1 MTREPAASPKGTAW
15 GSIID
20 NGTEVAY
27 RELTLTGGEWQPQL
41 RRSDFGAGKLTLAAC
56 SPVQGAGA
64 GKSPVAEFTLAAD
77 QSAEGLAAADLLFA
91 QRSLP
96 AGSNRAELSFTHA
109 MHRLR
114 IELSGDEQVL
124 SVELRS
130 RMKGSLEL
138 LTGGLTPA
146 DEFGWITPRR
156 NADGSYEAVIFPQ
169 LVEAFRSDEG
179 LLRITTS
186 EREIIYKA
194 PEQLDGAPLE
204 RFEAGKQLT
213 LRKPSGGDSE
223 LANRSLWV
231 YGLSVPDF
239 PGEGNLP
246 TYNVAFDV
254 GRIPAGV
261 WFRRDFTDMEVENLT
276 WSEGCGW
283 FDCNK
288 SNDYAEQDG
297 SLCWA
302 ATASNLLLWW
312 MTLNKEYIAAYD
324 AEYYGSK
331 TPTVV
336 APESGRTFE
345 RPAPEFKLFQD
356 SGSSNRSPV
365 FEFFK
370 SLFSKSGWETDGV
383 NWFITGDIG
392 MLQTNSK
399 MWGFPGFFSEVFKQ
413 SDVIAEDSRRY
424 PTGEAFNS
432 FVTKALQ
439 NKKAL
444 SISPTGYGG
453 DVVGNHAMTLWGA
466 EYDENGI
473 ISHVYFC
480 DNNLGDQ
487 DANGTVISRYQIVYD
502 ADMSKGYTYMQPL
515 YRPTARMT
523 VMSVGAVDLR
533 RDIWARKYPSVQPE
547 K

>member
-1 MTREPAASPKGTAW
+1 
-15 GSIID
+15 
-20 NGTEVAY
+20 
-27 RELTLTGGEWQPQL
+27 
-41 RRSDFGAGKLTLAAC
+41 
-56 SPVQGAGA
+56 
-64 GKSPVAEFTLAAD
+64 
-77 QSAEGLAAADLLFA
+77 
-91 QRSLP
+91 
-96 AGSNRAELSFTHA
+96 
-109 MHRLR
+109 
-114 IELSGDEQVL
+114 
-124 SVELRS
+124 
-130 RMKGSLEL
+130 
-138 LTGGLTPA
+138 
-146 DEFGWITPRR
+146 
-156 NADGSYEAVIFPQ
+156 
-169 LVEAFRSDEG
+169 
-179 LLRITTS
+179 
-186 EREIIYKA
+186 
-194 PEQLDGAPLE
+194 
-204 RFEAGKQLT
+204 
-213 LRKPSGGDSE
+213 
-223 LANRSLWV
+223 
-231 YGLSVPDF
+231 
-239 PGEGNLP
+239 
-246 TYNVAFDV
+246 
-254 GRIPAGV
+254 
-261 WFRRDFTDMEVENLT
+261 MEVENLT

-432 FVTKALQ
+432 FVTEALQ

-453 DVVGNHAMTLWGA
+453 DVVGNHDVIHSGVNGFVCPA
-466 EYDENGI
+466 EEDYVQAI
-473 ISHVYFC
+473 R
-480 DNNLGDQ
+480 L
-487 DANGTVISRYQIVYD
+487 A
-502 ADMSKGYTYMQPL
+502 AKGF
-515 YRPTARMT
+515 
-523 VMSVGAVDLR
+523 DLR
-533 RDIWARKYPSVQPE
+533 
-547 K
+547 

>member
-1 MTREPAASPKGTAW
+1 
-15 GSIID
+15 
-20 NGTEVAY
+20 
-27 RELTLTGGEWQPQL
+27 
-41 RRSDFGAGKLTLAAC
+41 
-56 SPVQGAGA
+56 
-64 GKSPVAEFTLAAD
+64 
-77 QSAEGLAAADLLFA
+77 
-91 QRSLP
+91 
-96 AGSNRAELSFTHA
+96 
-109 MHRLR
+109 
-114 IELSGDEQVL
+114 
-124 SVELRS
+124 
-130 RMKGSLEL
+130 
-138 LTGGLTPA
+138 
-146 DEFGWITPRR
+146 
-156 NADGSYEAVIFPQ
+156 
-169 LVEAFRSDEG
+169 
-179 LLRITTS
+179 
-186 EREIIYKA
+186 
-194 PEQLDGAPLE
+194 
-204 RFEAGKQLT
+204 
-213 LRKPSGGDSE
+213 
-223 LANRSLWV
+223 
-231 YGLSVPDF
+231 
-239 PGEGNLP
+239 
-246 TYNVAFDV
+246 
-254 GRIPAGV
+254 
-261 WFRRDFTDMEVENLT
+261 MEVENLT

-302 ATASNLLLWW
+302 ATASNLPLWW

-336 APESGRTFE
+336 APESGRTSE

-432 FVTKALQ
+432 FVTEALQ
-439 NKKAL
+439 NKMAL

-473 ISHVYFC
+473 TSHVYFC

-487 DANGTVISRYQIVYD
+487 DANGAVISRYQIVYD

>member
-1 MTREPAASPKGTAW
+1 
-15 GSIID
+15 
-20 NGTEVAY
+20 
-27 RELTLTGGEWQPQL
+27 
-41 RRSDFGAGKLTLAAC
+41 
-56 SPVQGAGA
+56 
-64 GKSPVAEFTLAAD
+64 
-77 QSAEGLAAADLLFA
+77 
-91 QRSLP
+91 
-96 AGSNRAELSFTHA
+96 
-109 MHRLR
+109 
-114 IELSGDEQVL
+114 
-124 SVELRS
+124 
-130 RMKGSLEL
+130 
-138 LTGGLTPA
+138 
-146 DEFGWITPRR
+146 
-156 NADGSYEAVIFPQ
+156 
-169 LVEAFRSDEG
+169 
-179 LLRITTS
+179 
-186 EREIIYKA
+186 
-194 PEQLDGAPLE
+194 
-204 RFEAGKQLT
+204 
-213 LRKPSGGDSE
+213 
-223 LANRSLWV
+223 
-231 YGLSVPDF
+231 
-239 PGEGNLP
+239 
-246 TYNVAFDV
+246 
-254 GRIPAGV
+254 
-261 WFRRDFTDMEVENLT
+261 MEVENLT

-432 FVTKALQ
+432 FVTEALQ

-453 DVVGNHAMTLWGA
+453 DVVGNHAMTLWGTA
-466 EYDENGI
+466 
-473 ISHVYFC
+473 S
-480 DNNLGDQ
+480 
-487 DANGTVISRYQIVYD
+487 SRTSTSATTTWETRMPTGPSSRVTRLSTTPTCRR
-502 ADMSKGYTYMQPL
+502 ATPTCSPSTAL
-515 YRPTARMT
+515 RP
-523 VMSVGAVDLR
+523 
-533 RDIWARKYPSVQPE
+533 E
-547 K
+547 